1 MPPQTREVERRGR
14 PRSSCCPVLT
24 RETRNRLGDRFD
36 GAYRWKAAKLGID
49 RNWQLEASPPRG
61 IASIDRMH
69 RESENGQGQCRPL
82 SSAQFRCLDIRFPL
96 GRTASRSFSLSL
108 SLSTS
113 LFASG
118 LIKRFLARGAAARV
132 RATKSFTATNDES
145 AKPYKNCRP
154 NAFPDRRGQ
163 LRADVFPFP
172 LRERWSSCEL
182 CGARLVTIG
191 GIGIITATVAA
202 ARGHTKKGPIHRGNR
217 PGYHQRNDGAAATWK
232 GGGKRREAKIP
243 WNFLPRFSLSLPRVA
258 SCHVLSSSRFAC
270 KNGFRPRLVSR
281 GRRVQAELYRVCL
294 DVITSICV
302 MPGDGKKANHR
313 ASDRARRSS
322 LRERLLWSATGC
334 LSILNFLRF
343 VHSLGLGF
351 CTVIVASRPIRRLC
365 KPVFCKEI
373 VRASFAS
380 HANRRHD
387 ETPGRVKAR
396 SRNGVYVTSISAD
409 ALRIAIILRYPSTF
423 QGETN

>member
-1 MPPQTREVERRGR
+1 MPPQTRKVERRGR

-24 RETRNRLGDRFD
+24 RDTRNRLGDRFD
-36 GAYRWKAAKLGID
+36 GAYRRKAAKLGID

-82 SSAQFRCLDIRFPL
+82 SSAQFRCLDVWFPL
-96 GRTASRSFSLSL
+96 GRTASRSL

-172 LRERWSSCEL
+172 LRERWSSSKL
-182 CGARLVTIG
+182 CRARLVTIA

-217 PGYHQRNDGAAATWK
+217 PGYHQRNDGAVATWK

-243 WNFLPRFSLSLPRVA
+243 WNFLPRFSLSVFAARRILPRPFFLALCVQERI
-258 SCHVLSSSRFAC
+258 SSSS
-270 KNGFRPRLVSR
+270 GFS
-281 GRRVQAELYRVCL
+281 
-294 DVITSICV
+294 
-302 MPGDGKKANHR
+302 
-313 ASDRARRSS
+313 RSS
-322 LRERLLWSATGC
+322 SPR
-334 LSILNFLRF
+334 
-343 VHSLGLGF
+343 
-351 CTVIVASRPIRRLC
+351 
-365 KPVFCKEI
+365 
-373 VRASFAS
+373 
-380 HANRRHD
+380 
-387 ETPGRVKAR
+387 
-396 SRNGVYVTSISAD
+396 
-409 ALRIAIILRYPSTF
+409 
-423 QGETN
+423 